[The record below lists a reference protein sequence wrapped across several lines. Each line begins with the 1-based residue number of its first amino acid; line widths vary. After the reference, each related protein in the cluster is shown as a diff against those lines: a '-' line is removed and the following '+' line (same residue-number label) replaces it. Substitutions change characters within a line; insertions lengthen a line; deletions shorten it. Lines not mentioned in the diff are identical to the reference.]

1 LAQFGVAV
9 TPDDSKVYIANSGDD
24 TVSVINTGTNKVIGS
39 IAVGSD
45 PQGVSVTSDGRKV
58 YVANEGDGTVGGT
71 VSIID
76 TATNTAESSMIT
88 VGKAPLAFGIFIPP
102 PKPK

>member
-1 LAQFGVAV
+1 M
-9 TPDDSKVYIANSGDD
+9 
-24 TVSVINTGTNKVIGS
+24 IGS

-45 PQGVSVTSDGRKV
+45 PQGVSVTSDGSKV
-58 YVANEGDGTVGGT
+58 YVANEGNGTVDGT

-76 TATNTAESSMIT
+76 TATNTAESSTIT